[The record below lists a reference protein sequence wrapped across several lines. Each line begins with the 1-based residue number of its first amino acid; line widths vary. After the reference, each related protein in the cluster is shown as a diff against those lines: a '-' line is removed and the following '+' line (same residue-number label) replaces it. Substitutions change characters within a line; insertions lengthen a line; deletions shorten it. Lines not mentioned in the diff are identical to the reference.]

1 MAGLLRGLAAD
12 AVWRTGTDRFEGLAA
27 LEDLFEA
34 WLCTMDPSLETYT
47 SFADGNRV
55 AAQMLEQLTI
65 DGKVRQMN
73 IAVFLKVKGSLGVL
87 PVGVMSICRR
97 PAEEITV
104 CLVLDSGSR
113 LAATP
118 PRELMAADLR

>member
-1 MAGLLRGLAAD
+1 M
-12 AVWRTGTDRFEGLAA
+12 
-27 LEDLFEA
+27 FEA
-34 WLCTMDPSLETYT
+34 WLCTLDPSLETHT

-87 PVGVMSICRR
+87 PVGVVSICRR

-104 CLVLDSGSR
+104 CLVLDSGSWQPHR
-113 LAATP
+113 H
-118 PRELMAADLR
+118 ES

>member
-12 AVWRTGTDRFEGLAA
+12 AVWRTGTDRFGGLAA

-34 WLCTMDPSLETYT
+34 WLCTLDPSLETYT

-97 PAEEITV
+97 PLCRGNNGMPRARLREQA
-104 CLVLDSGSR
+104 GSHT
-113 LAATP
+113 AT
-118 PRELMAADLR
+118 RVDGR